1 MKKIVCGVL
10 MGSIVIAGQTFAGD
24 FSSSCKNI
32 HLSGSTL
39 KASCQKAV
47 GGVWAGES
55 SINLNDHI
63 GNRNGALIWD
73 KKNFDDHCENK
84 SLAGPDKP
92 SYPPKLFLKARC
104 RNDNKVYVSAEI
116 NLNERISNIDGK
128 LKYDQ

>member
-1 MKKIVCGVL
+1 M
-10 MGSIVIAGQTFAGD
+10 
-24 FSSSCKNI
+24 
-32 HLSGSTL
+32 

-63 GNRNGALIWD
+63 GNRNGVLIWD

-84 SLAGPDKP
+84 SLASPDKP
-92 SYPPKLFLKARC
+92 SYPVKLMLKAQC

-116 NLNERISNIDGK
+116 NLNERIRGQHHV
-128 LKYDQ
+128 LTT